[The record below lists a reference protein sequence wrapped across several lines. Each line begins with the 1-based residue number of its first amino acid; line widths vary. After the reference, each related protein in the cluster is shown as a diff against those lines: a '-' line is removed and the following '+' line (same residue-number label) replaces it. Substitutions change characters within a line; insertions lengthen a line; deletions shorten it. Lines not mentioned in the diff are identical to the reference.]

1 MGQRLVNGKLAV
13 MNLLKRII
21 DKYTHH
27 HIAQPV
33 RLILP
38 YKRYPP
44 FRTFLDNFGL
54 HLTALFTQFCVL
66 FLYVLP
72 IWPRPPHLTLETNA
86 IVIESSLGSY
96 R

>member
-1 MGQRLVNGKLAV
+1 MSIMGQRLENDKLAV

-27 HIAQPV
+27 RIARPV

-44 FRTFLDNFGL
+44 FRTYLDNLRL
-54 HLTALFTQFCVL
+54 HFTALFTQFYVL
-66 FLYVLP
+66 FL
-72 IWPRPPHLTLETNA
+72 
-86 IVIESSLGSY
+86 
-96 R
+96 